1 MERVFT
7 DNVGKHKKGER
18 HDYPRAT
25 WDRLAKSVRKP
36 LHKFTMPVDEVV
48 EVVKDKD

>member
-18 HDYPRAT
+18 RDYPRAT
-25 WDRLAKSVRKP
+25 WDRLAKAVKKP
-36 LHKFTMPVDEVV
+36 LNKFTTPVNEVL
-48 EVVKDKD
+48 EVVK